1 MFSLYNLETGF
12 IRAQY
17 SSLMLAEA
25 SQREGEGVFTE
36 VCDPDRHLIV
46 NGVAEPKPRPAFDY
60 MSLARDLRNR
70 YLLESDWT
78 QVIDNQLS
86 ADTRATWASY
96 RQSLRD
102 FPQTVLS
109 AGATT
114 EDEVRDLVPDPP
126 Q

>member
-1 MFSLYNLETGF
+1 MFNVYNTDTGK

-17 SSLMLAEA
+17 SSEKLAVAEL
-25 SQREGEGVFTE
+25 RDGESYLVAE
-36 VCDPDRHLIV
+36 CDMTRCLIV
-46 NGVAEPKPRPAFDY
+46 NGEVEQQPLPPFDY
-60 MSLARDLRNR
+60 MYLARVLRDR
-70 YLLESDWT
+70 YLQESDWT